1 MAEPRVVLAVDGR
14 EVVVTDGAVIGR
26 RPDADV
32 RVDHELVSRNHA
44 VVRLTARGWI
54 LEDLGSSNGTFAGG
68 ERVDRVEI
76 TASAAVRLGSPGA
89 DGPLLTFRVLDGT
102 AATPPAAPQES
113 LVAHAAE
120 RPATDTTPVRA
131 PAGGP
136 PGDLA
141 LHQARTGTVRIG
153 RATDNDVVVD
163 DLLVSRRHAELT
175 FRPDGGVV
183 LTDLGTHNGTF
194 VNGRRVDHAVLRE
207 GDVIGVG
214 HHLFRLTAGVLEQE
228 IDTGEISFEVFGVS
242 VTIPDGRTLVDD
254 VSFALDRNTFLAV
267 VGPSG
272 SGKSTLLNALT
283 GFRPATA
290 GRVVYDGRD
299 LYAEY
304 DELRQRIG
312 LVPQADVVHAE
323 LTPRRA
329 LEFAA
334 ALRFPPDVTGAQR
347 SARVDEVLAEL
358 GLTERADVRIDQ
370 LSGGQRKRVSVAY
383 ELLTEPSLLF
393 LDEPT
398 SGLDPGYERS
408 LMERL
413 RELADGGRTVI
424 VVTHSVASLE
434 LCDRVLF
441 LAPGGRG
448 AYFGPPGRVAP
459 FFGRDGIE
467 QVFQDLGAEPER
479 DWAGEFRAS
488 DDHRRFVAEPM
499 AKPPP
504 APAAE
509 PAAATR
515 SVMRRRW
522 FRQFTT
528 LCRRYLAILASD
540 RRTLALFVLQAPLL
554 GLLMLWRL
562 PSGELGPPPENT
574 LRLLSSGS
582 IVLFNLVI
590 GATWIG
596 MSNAAREIV
605 KELPQFQRERAAGL
619 SLTAYL
625 ASKVA
630 VLGSIT
636 VLQIIVYTL
645 IATAAQGGPPD
656 AVLLGSGRLELAVDV
671 GVVALG
677 GMCMGL
683 LISALARTTEQAMT
697 VLPVVLIA
705 QMVLASGAV
714 FPDAAERLGLRQ
726 AREVVTAQW
735 GFSAAAST
743 ADLNRIQSFN
753 DRVRALKEVD
763 LDQPETVIDAL
774 AQPTRGPTRWAH
786 RTGTWILNIAV
797 ILALSLAAL
806 IAAGLVLAR
815 RDPGPAP

>member
-1 MAEPRVVLAVDGR
+1 VSATAPRPVVAANVASSTPGGPGNSDVSGTASPPRVPLPTGS
-14 EVVVTDGAVIGR
+14 VT
-26 RPDADV
+26 
-32 RVDHELVSRNHA
+32 
-44 VVRLTARGWI
+44 
-54 LEDLGSSNGTFAGG
+54 
-68 ERVDRVEI
+68 
-76 TASAAVRLGSPGA
+76 
-89 DGPLLTFRVLDGT
+89 
-102 AATPPAAPQES
+102 
-113 LVAHAAE
+113 
-120 RPATDTTPVRA
+120 
-131 PAGGP
+131 
-136 PGDLA
+136 
-141 LHQARTGTVRIG
+141 IG
-153 RATDNDVVVD
+153 RATDNDIVVD
-163 DLLVSRRHAELT
+163 DLLVSRRHAEVT
-175 FRPDGGVV
+175 FRGDGTAV

-194 VNGRRVDHAVLRE
+194 VNGRRVDRATLRD
-207 GDVIGVG
+207 GDVVGIG
-214 HHLFRLTAGVLEQE
+214 HHQFRLTAGVFEQD
-228 IDTGEISFEVFGVS
+228 IDTGEISFEAFGVS
-242 VTIPDGRTLVDD
+242 VTLPDGKVLLDG
-254 VSFALDRNTFLAV
+254 VSFALDRNMFLAV

-272 SGKSTLLNALT
+272 GGKSTLLNALT
-283 GFRPATA
+283 GFRPAT
-290 GRVVYDGRD
+290 GGQVVYDGRD

-312 LVPQADVVHAE
+312 LVPQADVVHTD

-334 ALRFPPDVTGAQR
+334 ALRFPPDVTAAQR
-347 SARVDEVLAEL
+347 TARVDEVLAEL
-358 GLTERADVRIDQ
+358 GLSQRADVRIDK

-413 RELADGGRTVI
+413 RELADGGRTVV

-441 LAPGGRG
+441 LAPGGHE
-448 AYFGPPGRVAP
+448 AYFGPPDRVAP
-459 FFGRDGIE
+459 YFGRDGIE
-467 QVFQDLGAEPER
+467 QVFQDLGADPDR

-504 APAAE
+504 APATE
-509 PAAATR
+509 PTAATR
-515 SVMRRRW
+515 SVMRQRW
-522 FRQFTT
+522 FRQFST

-540 RRTLALFVLQAPLL
+540 RRTLALLVLQAPLL

-562 PSGELGPPPENT
+562 PAGELGPPAENT
-574 LRLLSSGS
+574 VRLLSSAS

-619 SLTAYL
+619 SLSAYL

-630 VLGSIT
+630 VLGTIT
-636 VLQIIVYTL
+636 IAQIMVYTL
-645 IATAAQGGPPD
+645 IATAAQGGPGN
-656 AVLLGSGRLELAVDV
+656 AILLGNGRIELAFDV
-671 GVVALG
+671 GVVALA
-677 GMCMGL
+677 GMCVGL

-714 FPDAAERLGLRQ
+714 FPDAAERPGLRQ
-726 AREVVTAQW
+726 AREIVTTQW
-735 GFSAAAST
+735 GFSAAAAT

-753 DRVRALKEVD
+753 DRVRALKEVS
-763 LDQPETVIDAL
+763 LDKPEKIIAAL
-774 AQPTRGPTRWAH
+774 AAPTRGPTRWAH
-786 RTGTWILNIAV
+786 RTGPWLVDLLV
-797 ILALSLAAL
+797 IVALSLAAL

-815 RDPGPAP
+815 RDPGPSP

>member
-1 MAEPRVVLAVDGR
+1 MTLPDGKVL
-14 EVVVTDGAVIGR
+14 
-26 RPDADV
+26 
-32 RVDHELVSRNHA
+32 
-44 VVRLTARGWI
+44 
-54 LEDLGSSNGTFAGG
+54 
-68 ERVDRVEI
+68 
-76 TASAAVRLGSPGA
+76 
-89 DGPLLTFRVLDGT
+89 LDG
-102 AATPPAAPQES
+102 
-113 LVAHAAE
+113 
-120 RPATDTTPVRA
+120 
-131 PAGGP
+131 
-136 PGDLA
+136 
-141 LHQARTGTVRIG
+141 
-153 RATDNDVVVD
+153 
-163 DLLVSRRHAELT
+163 
-175 FRPDGGVV
+175 
-183 LTDLGTHNGTF
+183 
-194 VNGRRVDHAVLRE
+194 
-207 GDVIGVG
+207 
-214 HHLFRLTAGVLEQE
+214 
-228 IDTGEISFEVFGVS
+228 
-242 VTIPDGRTLVDD
+242 
-254 VSFALDRNTFLAV
+254 VSFALDRNMFLAV

-272 SGKSTLLNALT
+272 GGKSTLLNALT
-283 GFRPATA
+283 GFRPAT
-290 GRVVYDGRD
+290 GGQVVYDGRD

-312 LVPQADVVHAE
+312 LVPQADVVHTD

-334 ALRFPPDVTGAQR
+334 ALRFPPDVTATQR
-347 SARVDEVLAEL
+347 SARVEEVLAEL
-358 GLTERADVRIDQ
+358 GLSERADVRIDR

-441 LAPGGRG
+441 MAPGGRE
-448 AYFGPPGRVAP
+448 AYFGPPDRVAP
-459 FFGRDGIE
+459 YFGRDGIE
-467 QVFQDLGAEPER
+467 QVFQDLGADPER
-479 DWAGEFRAS
+479 DWPGEFRAS

-540 RRTLALFVLQAPLL
+540 RRTLALLVLQAPLL

-574 LRLLSSGS
+574 LRLLSSAS

-596 MSNAAREIV
+596 MSNATREIV

-619 SLTAYL
+619 SLSAYL

-630 VLGSIT
+630 VLGVIT
-636 VLQIIVYTL
+636 LVQIMVYTL
-645 IATAAQGGPPD
+645 IATAAQGGPGD
-656 AVLLGSGRLELAVDV
+656 AVLLGNGRIELAFDI
-671 GVVALG
+671 GVVALA
-677 GMCMGL
+677 GMCVGL

-714 FPDAAERLGLRQ
+714 FPDAAERPGLRQ
-726 AREVVTAQW
+726 AREIVTAQW
-735 GFSAAAST
+735 GFSAAAAT

-753 DRVRALKEVD
+753 NRVRTLKEVS
-763 LDQPETVIDAL
+763 LDRPEKIIDAIV
-774 AQPTRGPTRWAH
+774 APTRGPTRWAH
-786 RTGTWILNIAV
+786 RTGPWLVDLLVMI
-797 ILALSLAAL
+797 ALSLAAL

-815 RDPGPAP
+815 RDPGPSP